1 MNLVVD
7 AGNTRLKLSVF
18 ENDQELLHQALT
30 YNEAQQ
36 HLNIILNR
44 HPVQKSIIAST
55 KHCPTEVLNVLKA
68 KTQLLEFT
76 HKSSLPFNISYKT
89 PNTLGL
95 DRIALAAAAAK
106 EFPQK
111 DCLIIDAGTC
121 VTYDFIDHHQMYH
134 GGAISPGLQMRFK
147 AMHTFTDKLPLIQ
160 VNAQELPLIGDST
173 DMALKIGGFTG
184 LVKEIDGFI
193 DDYLADNEDLTVILT
208 GGDHLFLSTRLKN
221 SIFATSNFLPKGL
234 NYILEYNTRQ

>member
-36 HLNIILNR
+36 RLNAILNR
-44 HPVQKSIIAST
+44 YPVQKSIIAST
-55 KHCPTEVLNVLKA
+55 KHCPKAVLNLLKA

-76 HKSSLPFNISYKT
+76 HQSNLPFNISYKT
-89 PNTLGL
+89 PDTLGL

-111 DCLIIDAGTC
+111 NCLIIDVGTC
-121 VTYDFIDHHQMYH
+121 VTYDFIDRHQIYH

-160 VNAQELPLIGDST
+160 VNNQELPLIGDST
-173 DMALKIGGFTG
+173 DMALKIGAITG

-193 DDYLADNEDLTVILT
+193 YDYLADNEDLTVILT
-208 GGDHLFLSTRLKN
+208 GGDHLLLSTRLKN
-221 SIFATSNFLPKGL
+221 SIFATSNFLPSGL
-234 NYILEYNTRQ
+234 NYILEYNTHQ